1 MLAADATAV
10 LSVIAPRALRHGGP
24 IEMRPDSDAL
34 SGPALPL
41 AVRLDTPRP
50 KCKSAATRV
59 MSARKRA
66 NAVRAG
72 ENQASRKRLA
82 GTRFDIFGLGHVY
95 APAAARRRYPDDLT
109 RAGRPR
115 EQGSRLFRSM
125 FEAHQTHRS
134 ITDHT
139 RGSIFSE
146 SPLLDRT
153 TRSCRAMLG
162 RNAINTRTRARGTSP
177 AGPCLPARPD
187 RVRLCSA
194 SLSTYFRGVERG
206 VVLPFCK

>member
-95 APAAARRRYPDDLT
+95 APAAARRRYPDLFGPYALT
-109 RAGRPR
+109 RGARKESEVTPDEVAMPR
-115 EQGSRLFRSM
+115 YRGGSAPGGGWRVTRLVASYVK
-125 FEAHQTHRS
+125 
-134 ITDHT
+134 
-139 RGSIFSE
+139 
-146 SPLLDRT
+146 
-153 TRSCRAMLG
+153 LG
-162 RNAINTRTRARGTSP
+162 RT
-177 AGPCLPARPD
+177 
-187 RVRLCSA
+187 A
-194 SLSTYFRGVERG
+194 SFVTLRFHFLKFK
-206 VVLPFCK
+206 VVVTELAEASRS

>member
-1 MLAADATAV
+1 
-10 LSVIAPRALRHGGP
+10 
-24 IEMRPDSDAL
+24 MRPDSDAL

-95 APAAARRRYPDDLT
+95 APAAARRRYPDLFGPYALT
-109 RAGRPR
+109 PPRAL
-115 EQGSRLFRSM
+115 ETL
-125 FEAHQTHRS
+125 AHFAKDISEFSVKLSLNFGIILHAAASLVPCCTPPC
-134 ITDHT
+134 TPHT
-139 RGSIFSE
+139 PFACQERRRAHTAQRRF
-146 SPLLDRT
+146 PQ
-153 TRSCRAMLG
+153 RSCRACVAALS
-162 RNAINTRTRARGTSP
+162 RV
-177 AGPCLPARPD
+177 PARPLTH
-187 RVRLCSA
+187 RTVRLYGHVSYGLVHRELPSCSIRIPP
-194 SLSTYFRGVERG
+194 LT
-206 VVLPFCK
+206 